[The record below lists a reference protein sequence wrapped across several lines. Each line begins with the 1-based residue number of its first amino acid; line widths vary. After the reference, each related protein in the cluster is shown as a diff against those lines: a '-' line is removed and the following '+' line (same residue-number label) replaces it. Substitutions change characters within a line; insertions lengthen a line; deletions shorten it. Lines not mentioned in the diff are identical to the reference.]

1 VHDEEAEDPYLAY
14 MLSRMFWPEFPVPVG
29 VFRKTSRPTHDQLL
43 MGQIQDAKTRQGE
56 GDLQKL
62 LLSGETW
69 VVEAGA
75 SSR

>member
-1 VHDEEAEDPYLAY
+1 V
-14 MLSRMFWPEFPVPVG
+14 
-29 VFRKTSRPTHDQLL
+29 
-43 MGQIQDAKTRQGE
+43 GQIEDAKTRQGE

-75 SSR
+75 R